1 MERSVDEKS
10 LFHYIQKR
18 YQPEI
23 FGLQEFYL
31 IGLQDYA
38 SPYYD
43 LMWNFTDKPFLFVIL
58 SQA

>member
-43 LMWNFTDKPFLFVIL
+43 LM
-58 SQA
+58 